1 MTKLLILLA
10 TYNGELWIQ
19 TQLDSIFSQ
28 SNIDISV
35 VVSDDMSSDST
46 KQIIK
51 DNFSLND
58 LVLLEDAGKFGSA
71 GQNFFRLI
79 HDVDFSNY
87 EYIAFADQ
95 DDIWNEDKLSV
106 AVNRLIETG
115 ADAYSSNVIAFWEDG
130 REQLIDKA
138 QPQREWDFLFQSA
151 GPGCTYVLTNT
162 LAIEIQKVIRG
173 SYMDFQRV
181 YQCDWFIYAYARA
194 NHYKWVIDHI
204 PHMHYRQHPNNE
216 VGANIGFNA
225 IKHRYKQVINNVGLS
240 QSKLIAELSGI
251 DQNPFVKMWSS
262 MHFFG
267 IIKLSFQ
274 ANKCRRKS
282 VERLFF
288 FIMCLILA
296 MKSKIL

>member
-58 LVLLEDAGKFGSA
+58 LILLEDAGKFGSA

-151 GPGCTYVLTNT
+151 GPGCTYV
-162 LAIEIQKVIRG
+162 
-173 SYMDFQRV
+173 
-181 YQCDWFIYAYARA
+181 C
-194 NHYKWVIDHI
+194 
-204 PHMHYRQHPNNE
+204 
-216 VGANIGFNA
+216 
-225 IKHRYKQVINNVGLS
+225 IN
-240 QSKLIAELSGI
+240 
-251 DQNPFVKMWSS
+251 
-262 MHFFG
+262 
-267 IIKLSFQ
+267 
-274 ANKCRRKS
+274 
-282 VERLFF
+282 
-288 FIMCLILA
+288 
-296 MKSKIL
+296 